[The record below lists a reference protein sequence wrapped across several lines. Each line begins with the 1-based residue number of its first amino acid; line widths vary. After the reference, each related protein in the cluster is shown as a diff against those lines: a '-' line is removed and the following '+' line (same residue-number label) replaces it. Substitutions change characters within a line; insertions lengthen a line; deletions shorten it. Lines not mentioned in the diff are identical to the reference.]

1 MIMKKI
7 IILIIIFIIFYVFL
21 FFISKNFDKNY
32 FLGCGWKVYL
42 KESENTIKIIKVGV
56 LKEGDEI
63 FVKNVKIY
71 PETNGILSFDLIK
84 DLTKINLET
93 PFIDL
98 IKIVSKKSGSI
109 LIKVQF
115 EEKKYDFINYLFGL
129 PIRIDEIKIKV
140 PLNILEISIE

>member
-1 MIMKKI
+1 M
-7 IILIIIFIIFYVFL
+7 
-21 FFISKNFDKNY
+21 
-32 FLGCGWKVYL
+32 YL

-98 IKIVSKKSGSI
+98 IKIVSKKSGLI